1 MSLSDDLRSDWEAR
15 PAPRALDEPTTPVSK
30 AWIFQLGLGTMG
42 LFMAGLTPLQLLL
55 PKQVQHVAPHDKFL
69 VIGLVHAFGAVAAIV
84 ATPLVGALSDRTTD
98 ARAFGKLKGRR
109 HRWTIG
115 CCVLAAIC
123 LGLLS
128 VQNTVA
134 GILGLWLLFSL
145 FNNGQYASL
154 SASIPD
160 HVPVRQRATVAGW
173 VGMPQAVGLVIGVL
187 LVAKVFKGFPAGY
200 SFLAVCMVL
209 FILPFVFTTADYPLD
224 ATMREPFSARQ
235 LFEAFKVD
243 LRAYPDFG
251 WAWITRFLASLSISM
266 GTLYL
271 FYFLRDA
278 VHYKNPTSG
287 LTTLILI
294 YTVCVVLTATIGG
307 RISDRLGKRKMIVTV
322 SGALMGAAALLLVF
336 IETWHGRPDRGG
348 AVRLRLRR
356 LPGRR
361 PGPDHPGTAQS
372 GKPGQGPGPDQ
383 HRDRRAGGRRRP
395 AVGAPGHDRPLPDP
409 VRQHRRRRRDRRHPG
424 LADQER
430 RLSWPAPSGA
440 ASAAA
445 AGSARRRPTRAIWR
459 LWATRWPAESQTSAS
474 SSNQPPL
481 TWRQRAATASS
492 PGAGTRRMCMVSSTV
507 GAQPVAPSPKTTGGR
522 PSTAMASIRASGSRS
537 SLRRKYPR
545 ISGNPEGSSNRQPV
559 TAGSSSIWTWPA

>member
-1 MSLSDDLRSDWEAR
+1 
-15 PAPRALDEPTTPVSK
+15 
-30 AWIFQLGLGTMG
+30 
-42 LFMAGLTPLQLLL
+42 
-55 PKQVQHVAPHDKFL
+55 
-69 VIGLVHAFGAVAAIV
+69 
-84 ATPLVGALSDRTTD
+84 
-98 ARAFGKLKGRR
+98 
-109 HRWTIG
+109 
-115 CCVLAAIC
+115 
-123 LGLLS
+123 LLS

-173 VGMPQAVGLVIGVL
+173 VGMPQALGLVIGVE

-278 VHYKNPTSG
+278 VHYKNPTAG

-307 RISDRLGKRKMIVTV
+307 RISDRLGKRKLIVTV
-322 SGALMGAAALLLVF
+322 LV
-336 IETWHGRPDRGG
+336 R
-348 AVRLRLRR
+348 
-356 LPGRR
+356 
-361 PGPDHPGTAQS
+361 
-372 GKPGQGPGPDQ
+372 
-383 HRDRRAGGRRRP
+383 
-395 AVGAPGHDRPLPDP
+395 
-409 VRQHRRRRRDRRHPG
+409 
-424 LADQER
+424 
-430 RLSWPAPSGA
+430 
-440 ASAAA
+440 
-445 AGSARRRPTRAIWR
+445 
-459 LWATRWPAESQTSAS
+459 
-474 SSNQPPL
+474 
-481 TWRQRAATASS
+481 
-492 PGAGTRRMCMVSSTV
+492 
-507 GAQPVAPSPKTTGGR
+507 
-522 PSTAMASIRASGSRS
+522 
-537 SLRRKYPR
+537 
-545 ISGNPEGSSNRQPV
+545 
-559 TAGSSSIWTWPA
+559 

>member
-1 MSLSDDLRSDWEAR
+1 VSPNDRVSPNDAEVR
-15 PAPRALDEPTTPVSK
+15 PSPRALDEPTTPVSK

-55 PKQVQHVAPHDKFL
+55 PKQVQHVAPHDKIL

-109 HRWTIG
+109 HRWTVG
-115 CCVLAAIC
+115 CCVVAAIC

-128 VQNTVA
+128 VQKTVV

-187 LVAKVFKGFPAGY
+187 LVANVFKGFPAGY

-224 ATMREPFSARQ
+224 ATLREPFSARQ
-235 LFEAFKVD
+235 LFQAFKVD

-278 VHYKNPTSG
+278 VHYKNPTAG

-307 RISDRLGKRKMIVTV
+307 RISDRLGKRKLIVTV

-336 IETWHGRPDRGG
+336 IETWPAAQIAAVLFGCGFGAYLAVDQALITQVLPKAESRGKDLG
-348 AVRLRLRR
+348 LINIAIAGPAAIGGLLSAFLVTIGHYPTLFATTAV
-356 LPGRR
+356 
-361 PGPDHPGTAQS
+361 
-372 GKPGQGPGPDQ
+372 
-383 HRDRRAGGRRRP
+383 
-395 AVGAPGHDRPLPDP
+395 
-409 VRQHRRRRRDRRHPG
+409 
-424 LADQER
+424 
-430 RLSWPAPSGA
+430 
-440 ASAAA
+440 AAA
-445 AGSARRRPTRAIWR
+445 LGATLVWR
-459 LWATRWPAESQTSAS
+459 IKS
-474 SSNQPPL
+474 
-481 TWRQRAATASS
+481 
-492 PGAGTRRMCMVSSTV
+492 
-507 GAQPVAPSPKTTGGR
+507 VA
-522 PSTAMASIRASGSRS
+522 
-537 SLRRKYPR
+537 
-545 ISGNPEGSSNRQPV
+545 
-559 TAGSSSIWTWPA
+559 